1 MTKMSITMQALP
13 KRISAGLKNSFKSAK
28 GNVITE
34 VNVGSL
40 VGYPAPIVN
49 ITVHSDMTLSYNVD
63 YLEKFT
69 FDGGRVTLDRTSDYY
84 LFVMSVISIPKNI
97 LKKNKDYEQF
107 ILAVDSI
114 LAGGNYNNRKD
125 II

>member
-1 MTKMSITMQALP
+1 MQALP

-40 VGYPAPIVN
+40 VGYPAPIFNV
-49 ITVHSDMTLSYNVD
+49 TVHSDMTLSYNVD

-69 FDGGRVTLDRTSDYY
+69 FDGGRVTFDRTSDYY

-114 LAGGNYNNRKD
+114 LAGGKLQ
-125 II
+125 